1 MTAIR
6 KLLVANRGEIA
17 CRVMRTARRL
27 GMTTVGVYSD
37 ADAAAPH
44 VAMADEAIRIGGSL
58 PSQSYLDGEAIVAA
72 ARVCGADAVHPGYG
86 FLSENGAFV
95 EACLQAG
102 LIFVGPP
109 PAAVRA
115 MGDKRHAKALM
126 DEAGVPV
133 VPGYA
138 GADQSQEALVLAAEA
153 LGYPLLI
160 KAAAG
165 GGGRGMREVGCAEEL
180 GAALESAAR
189 EAESA
194 FGDPTVLLERLILD
208 GRHIEIQVF
217 ADNHG
222 NCIHLGERDCSAQ
235 RRHQKVIE
243 EAPSPFIDQRLREA
257 MGADAVKAALV
268 IGYRG
273 AGTVEF
279 IVAADGRYHFLEM
292 NTRLQVEHPVT
303 EIITGFDLVE
313 WQLRVAGGEPLPV
326 RQEEVASRG
335 HAIEA
340 RLYAEDPY
348 RGFRPQTGRILFWK
362 PEQATRMDG
371 VRIDDGIVEGNVV
384 SPFYD
389 PMLAKVIAHGR
400 DRGEAIARLRQALL
414 RAPLIG
420 PATNRNFLLDLVASP
435 EFTAGDMTTGL
446 IDRWVAEDAAIMSPP
461 GPSPEDFALAAAAVA
476 LLPGGDWF
484 RSAGVAE
491 HPISLVCE
499 GERRDVTLRFERGKL
514 ASIAMDGASL
524 PVAEVELILSEV
536 RYTIDGFVRRA
547 LMIADDKD
555 IIIDL
560 GGRTFRFSEPDPLAR
575 SDNEADP
582 SKIVSPVT
590 GLVRSIAV
598 AVGETVVVGQ
608 PLAVVEAM
616 KMETTLVAR
625 GTGTVRG
632 VHIRAGEQARV
643 GDLLMEIAL

>member
-17 CRVMRTARRL
+17 CRVIRTARRM
-27 GMTTVGVYSD
+27 GMTTVAVHSD

-44 VAMADEAIRIGGSL
+44 VVMADEAIRIGGDL
-58 PSQSYLDGEAIVAA
+58 ASQSYLDGEAIVAA
-72 ARVCGADAVHPGYG
+72 ARLCGADAVHPGYG
-86 FLSENGAFV
+86 FLSENGAFA
-95 EACLQAG
+95 EACLRAG

-109 PAAVRA
+109 PAAIRA
-115 MGDKRHAKALM
+115 MGDKRRAKALM

-138 GADQSQEALVLAAEA
+138 GADQSREALVLAAEA
-153 LGYPLLI
+153 VGYPLLV

-165 GGGRGMREVGCAEEL
+165 GGGRGMRKVECAEEL
-180 GAALESAAR
+180 GAALEGAAR

-194 FGDPTVLLERLILD
+194 FADATVLLERLIVD

-217 ADNHG
+217 ADGHG
-222 NCIHLGERDCSAQ
+222 NCIHLGERDCSNQ

-243 EAPSPFIDQRLREA
+243 EAPSPFVDAMLRAA
-257 MGADAVKAALV
+257 MGADAVKAALA

-279 IVAADGRYHFLEM
+279 IVGADRCYHFLEM

-303 EIITGFDLVE
+303 EMITGFDLVE
-313 WQLRVAGGEPLPV
+313 WQLRVAAGEPLPV
-326 RQEEVASRG
+326 RQEEVAFRG

-348 RGFRPQTGRILFWK
+348 QGFRPQTGRILYWK
-362 PEQATRMDG
+362 PEQAAGMDG
-371 VRIDDGIVEGNVV
+371 VRIDDGIVEGNLV

-414 RAPLIG
+414 RTPLIG

-446 IDRWVAEDAAIMSPP
+446 IDRWVSEDAAIMSPP
-461 GPSPEDFALAAAAVA
+461 SPSEEDFALAAAAMA
-476 LLPGGDWF
+476 LRPGGDWF

-491 HPISLVCE
+491 HPLSIVCE
-499 GERRDVTLRFERGKL
+499 GERRDITLRFERGKL
-514 ASIAMDGASL
+514 ASVVMDGISL
-524 PVAEVELILSEV
+524 PVAEVELALPEV
-536 RYTIDGFVRRA
+536 RYTIGGMARRA
-547 LMIADDKD
+547 LMVADGGDV
-555 IIIDL
+555 IIDL
-560 GGRTFRFSEPDPLAR
+560 GGRTLRFSEPDPLMGNNN
-575 SDNEADP
+575 DGDP
-582 SKIVSPVT
+582 SKVLSPVA

-598 AVGETVVVGQ
+598 AVGETVAVGQ
-608 PLAVVEAM
+608 PLVVVEAM

-625 GTGTVRG
+625 GAGTVRG
-632 VHIRAGEQARV
+632 VHVRAGEQTRV